1 MGEWTSKGRVFTVG
15 HGTRPLDEL
24 VALLAEHGVT
34 QLVDVRH
41 FPRSRRNPQFNL
53 DALTAELPRQGI
65 TLVWLGEDLG
75 GLRPGGYQAWMAT
88 AVFQR
93 GLAQLEELCQR
104 QVTAVMCSETLWVR
118 CHRRFIARHLVA
130 HGYRVTHLLQV
141 GKDGYEEAA
150 PTQAQFAPSPDSVNS
165 GLA

>member
-1 MGEWTSKGRVFTVG
+1 MGAGTIKGTVVTVG

-41 FPRSRRNPQFNL
+41 YPRSRRNPQFNL

-65 TLVWLGEDLG
+65 TVVWLGEDLG
-75 GLRPGGYQAWMAT
+75 GLRPGGYLAWMAT
-88 AVFQR
+88 AAFRR
-93 GLAQLEELCQR
+93 GLAQLEALAQR

-118 CHRRFIARHLVA
+118 CHRRFIARQLVA
-130 HGYRVTHLLQV
+130 RGYRVTHLLQA
-141 GKDGYEEAA
+141 GKEGPEEGA
-150 PTQAQFAPSPDSVNS
+150 PTQAQ
-165 GLA
+165 LH